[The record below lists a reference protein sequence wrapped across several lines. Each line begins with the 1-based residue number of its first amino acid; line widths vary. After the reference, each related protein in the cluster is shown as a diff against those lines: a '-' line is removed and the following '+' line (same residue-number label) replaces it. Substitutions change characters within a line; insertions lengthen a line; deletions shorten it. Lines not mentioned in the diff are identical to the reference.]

1 MIVSKNTTRVALR
14 NYFKMTNVNRYTAT
28 MPIATDFDYGLS
40 NVILEFSNSATK
52 TIDVTLN
59 FLFEEPA
66 NDFHLKNNIVLAGD
80 LTLDDLPLNTGTAIS
95 TSYVFSDEKS
105 FLSFY
110 QNFLADNNLE
120 IEFK

>member
-14 NYFKMTNVNRYTAT
+14 NYFKMTNVNRY
-28 MPIATDFDYGLS
+28 YGLS